1 VKDLVEKEF
10 AFSIALKYPD
20 TLTKIKFRCDCT
32 NEMEI
37 SGILMIEEMTMIE
50 DNVLRIEGKF
60 GEIDLSIT
68 RYELETLL
76 SGGEKK

>member
-1 VKDLVEKEF
+1 MKDLVEKEF
-10 AFSIALKYPD
+10 AFSIALKD
-20 TLTKIKFRCDCT
+20 LDILTKIKFRCDCT

-37 SGILMIEEMTMIE
+37 SGILKVEGMVMVE
-50 DNVLRIEGKF
+50 DNVLRIAGKF

-76 SGGEKK
+76 SGGENK